1 MAEGM
6 VWLFIVMKLKIIFN
20 FICQGSA
27 PLFAMKGAQIFSR
40 AKRGEK
46 TGGKWGWVLLPPRLP
61 PAARKEPQANWR
73 GRSLRLPVKS
83 IRIVPL
89 PLCCRKI

>member
-6 VWLFIVMKLKIIFN
+6 IWSFIVMKLKIIFN

-46 TGGKWGWVLLPPRLP
+46 TGGQWGLVLFP
-61 PAARKEPQANWR
+61 
-73 GRSLRLPVKS
+73 
-83 IRIVPL
+83 
-89 PLCCRKI
+89 

>member
-6 VWLFIVMKLKIIFN
+6 IWSFIVMKLKIIFN

-27 PLFAMKGAQIFSR
+27 PFFAMKGVQIFSR

-46 TGGKWGWVLLPPRLP
+46 TGG
-61 PAARKEPQANWR
+61 QR
-73 GRSLRLPVKS
+73 GVGTF
-83 IRIVPL
+83 PL
-89 PLCCRKI
+89 D

>member
-27 PLFAMKGAQIFSR
+27 PFFAMKGVQIFLPCKEGREDWR
-40 AKRGEK
+40 AMGVG
-46 TGGKWGWVLLPPRLP
+46 TSPP
-61 PAARKEPQANWR
+61 
-73 GRSLRLPVKS
+73 
-83 IRIVPL
+83 
-89 PLCCRKI
+89 